1 MPPSRVRITPR
12 PSAPPVAKLPSA
24 ANVVAPVATS
34 PTEAAPAAAGRIPS
48 DPALRRLVEERGR
61 LLTTREVA
69 AILGVAP
76 KRVYELPIPRI
87 KLGEGAKA
95 RVAYNPYTLEAWLAS
110 RTEHPNAPPRAA
122 WVPANRHGGI
132 DLTAADVGR
141 ALRVPSTRVPELGIP
156 VSDGLTRER
165 SRPTWDANHVAAY
178 VAEREAES
186 ARDVAVAA
194 AADLRIALS
203 VVAAGAYRG

>member
-12 PSAPPVAKLPSA
+12 PTAPAVPKPPALA
-24 ANVVAPVATS
+24 EATAPVATATS
-34 PTEAAPAAAGRIPS
+34 EPTPAAAGRNPS
-48 DPALRRLVEERGR
+48 DPALRRLLEERGR

-110 RTEHPNAPPRAA
+110 RTEQPNAPPRAA

-141 ALRVPSTRVPELGIP
+141 ALRVSPTSVRELGIP
-156 VSDGLTRER
+156 VSDGLTREC
-165 SRPTWDANHVAAY
+165 SRPTWDANDVAAY
-178 VAEREAES
+178 VAQREAES
-186 ARDVAVAA
+186 AHDVAVAA

-203 VVAAGAYRG
+203 VVAAGAYHG